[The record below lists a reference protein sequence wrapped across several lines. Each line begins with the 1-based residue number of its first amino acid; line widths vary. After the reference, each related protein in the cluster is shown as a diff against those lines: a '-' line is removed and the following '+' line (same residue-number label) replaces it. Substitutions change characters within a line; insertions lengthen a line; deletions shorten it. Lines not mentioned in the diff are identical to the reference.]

1 MTTDKALETLKA
13 WITHRTTT
21 YTALAGI
28 PIILRDS
35 NTEQPGDD
43 DEEDTDDFDATF
55 IVLNDTGSEEHAVL
69 RGVLTMQIEVMLVT
83 SPGGD
88 LGKTDAEHRAINAD
102 LWNILADKAAITYC
116 NNQPGF
122 TCFDIRGNEPTSET
136 GEGVRTTT
144 FALKM
149 VGAAIP

>member
-1 MTTDKALETLKA
+1 MTTDKALETIKA
-13 WITHRTTT
+13 WITQRAAT

-35 NTEQPGDD
+35 STEQPG
-43 DEEDTDDFDATF
+43 EDGEDNTDDFDATF

-88 LGKTDAEHRAINAD
+88 LGKTDAEHRALNVD
-102 LWNILADKAAITYC
+102 LWNILADKAAITFC

-122 TCFDIRGNEPTSET
+122 SCWDIRGNEPTSET
-136 GEGVRTTT
+136 GEGTRTTT
-144 FALKM
+144 FALSM